1 MKKRLLLITTLIIF
15 SMIIA
20 ACGQAGGAN
29 DAPVADD
36 TSVADD
42 SGVADDTNVADDSN
56 VADDTGVA
64 DSGAT
69 LQFVLVSP
77 LVGHPYWVEVEDGM
91 LYGDSQ
97 FGVETQY
104 VGPSELNINEQINMI
119 ETAIVQQVDGIIT
132 MALDPEAFVP
142 VIDRAVDAGIPVVLI
157 DSDAPDSNRNF
168 YAGTSNYAAGYEAGR
183 AMIEATGGNANIGI
197 ITGAIA
203 APNLN
208 ERIDG
213 FRSAIADY
221 PDMVIL
227 AVEAAYAD
235 LLRGTESA
243 QTLLLTY
250 PEMDAFF
257 GASATDALA
266 AGMVVSEQGRADEFT
281 IVGFDDLD
289 DTLTYIRDGIIH
301 ATIVQRPFEMG
312 RLGVELL
319 YRIHQGEAPNEDV
332 IDTGVIVVTIDNVDS
347 Y

>member
-1 MKKRLLLITTLIIF
+1 MKKKLLLISMLLVF

-20 ACGQAGGAN
+20 ACGGASNAG
-29 DAPVADD
+29 
-36 TSVADD
+36 VADD
-42 SGVADDTNVADDSN
+42 SGVTDDSRIADDSG
-56 VADDTGVA
+56 AGDDSGTADTGE
-64 DSGAT
+64 T

-91 LYGDSQ
+91 LYGNAQ

-104 VGPSELNINEQINMI
+104 VGPSELDINAQINMF
-119 ETAIVQQVDGIIT
+119 ETAIAQQADGIIT
-132 MALDPEAFVP
+132 MALDPDAFVP
-142 VIDRAVDAGIPVVLI
+142 VINRAVDAGIPVVLI

-213 FRSAIADY
+213 FRSAIANY
-221 PDMVIL
+221 PDMTIL

-289 DTLTYIRDGIIH
+289 DTLAYIREGVIH

-319 YRIHQGEAPNEDV
+319 YRIHQGDAPAEAV